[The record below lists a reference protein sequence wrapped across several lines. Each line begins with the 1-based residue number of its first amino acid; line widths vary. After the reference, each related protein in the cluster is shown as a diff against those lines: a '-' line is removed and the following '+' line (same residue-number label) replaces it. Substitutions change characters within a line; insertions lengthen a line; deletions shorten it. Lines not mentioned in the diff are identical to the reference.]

1 MPGSP
6 ESISRPRAAVIVAG
20 SAPCSGDWGSATAS
34 AISWSRTAV
43 PALCTAALIII
54 APLEPTGEPVP
65 GRLVS
70 PNSTRTSRSSTPS
83 ASAATWVST
92 VGVPVPNSWV
102 EVCTMAVPSA

>member
-1 MPGSP
+1 M
-6 ESISRPRAAVIVAG
+6 
-20 SAPCSGDWGSATAS
+20 
-34 AISWSRTAV
+34 

-54 APLEPTGEPVP
+54 APLEPTGDPVA

-102 EVCTMAVPSA
+102 EVCTTAVPSAYRWARARWVRMKNATG